1 MKVHPEVMRKMRA
14 YAVKQALSE
23 LSDEPTQAEMQHIA
37 RRRLL
42 TYAELKQ
49 AKKAKEGEHETTQ

>member
-1 MKVHPEVMRKMRA
+1 MERVHPATMRKMRA

-23 LSDEPTQAEMQHIA
+23 LSDEPTQAGMQHIA
-37 RRRLL
+37 RRHLL

-49 AKKAKEGEHETTQ
+49 AKKTKEAEK